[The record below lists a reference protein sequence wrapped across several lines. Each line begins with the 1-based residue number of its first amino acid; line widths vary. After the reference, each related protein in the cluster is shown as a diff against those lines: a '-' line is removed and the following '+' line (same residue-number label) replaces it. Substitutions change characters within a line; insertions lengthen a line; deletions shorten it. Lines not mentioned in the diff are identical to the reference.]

1 MILLGTL
8 GFFQIL
14 IALTML
20 GVIAFYIYALMK
32 IWNSSL
38 TIGTKI
44 IYTIVA
50 FVFPVIGL
58 ILLLLANR
66 GVLFNVTQINTVD

>member
-1 MILLGTL
+1 
-8 GFFQIL
+8 
-14 IALTML
+14 ML
-20 GVIAFYIYALMK
+20 GVVAFYIYALLK

-38 TIGTKI
+38 SIGTKI

-66 GVLFNVTQINTVD
+66 GVLFNVTQVNSVD

>member
-20 GVIAFYIYALMK
+20 GVVAFYIYALLK

-66 GVLFNVTQINTVD
+66 GVLFNVTQVNSVD